1 MRLINLP
8 LANGELKT
16 PRKATFAAL
25 FAMIAAVRAVL
36 VTALPLEVYAVLGDV
51 QKVSVLYTTVA
62 VVGLIGALLVPA
74 LVARFR
80 RRWVFSLGALS
91 AVVAAGL
98 FLNGGLPFLIGGL
111 ILQAFALTAMEVT
124 LNLFLMDYVP
134 RKELSRF
141 EPLRIFVSAGVWTLA
156 PWSGVLLRTEVAVG
170 APYVAMA
177 TMAVATLG
185 FFWYLRFTDDPAVRP
200 ARKRP
205 VNPLKH
211 LGRFFRQPRLAL
223 AWGLAVGRAGW
234 WYMFFVYAPILVV
247 HLGFGE
253 ERTGMVVSAGMACVF
268 AVPIWGLAARRWG
281 VRKLLFAGYLLS
293 GVATFT
299 VATAFGTP
307 WLAVT
312 LMIGAALAT
321 SLIDGAGNV
330 PFFRAVHPYE
340 RPEMTSVFTTY
351 RDFGQLAPPAVF
363 SVLLQ
368 SFRLPAVFAAA
379 AVGMAGLA
387 WLSRFIP
394 RRL

>member
-25 FAMIAAVRAVL
+25 FALIAAVRAVL
-36 VTALPLEVYAVLGDV
+36 VTVLPLEIYAILGDV
-51 QKVSVLYTTVA
+51 QKVSVLYTSVA
-62 VVGLIGALLVPA
+62 VVGLAGALLIPA
-74 LVARFR
+74 LVARLR
-80 RRWVFSLGALS
+80 RRWVFTLGASS

-98 FLNGGLPFLIGGL
+98 FLNGGLLELIGGL
-111 ILQAFALTAMEVT
+111 VLQAFALTAMKVT

-134 RKELSRF
+134 RRELSRF
-141 EPLRIFVSAGVWTLA
+141 EPVRIFVSAGVWTLA
-156 PWSGVLLRTEVAVG
+156 PWSGVFLRTEVAIG

-177 TMAVATLG
+177 TMAAATLG
-185 FFWYLRFTDDPAVRP
+185 FFWYLRFTDDPAVGP

-205 VNPLKH
+205 VNPINH
-211 LGRFFRQPRLAL
+211 LGRFFGQPRLAL

-268 AVPIWGLAARRWG
+268 AVPLWGMAARRWG
-281 VRKLLFAGYLLS
+281 IRKLLFVGYLFS
-293 GVATFT
+293 SIATFT

-307 WLAVT
+307 WLAIALLVA
-312 LMIGAALAT
+312 AALAT

-330 PFFRAVHPYE
+330 PFFRAVHPFE

-351 RDFGQLAPPAVF
+351 RDFDQLAPPAVF
-363 SVLLQ
+363 SVLLHV
-368 SFRLPAVFAAA
+368 FHLPAVFIAAG
-379 AVGMAGLA
+379 VGMGGLA
-387 WLSRFIP
+387 LLSRFIP